1 MYLCDVPA
9 GSIVCFKESAN
20 YWMKVKELN
29 GIWGVV
35 NLYSGIILSPNI
47 LRTKYGIDPDT
58 CYVVADTVSDL
69 YREGI

>member
-9 GSIVCFKESAN
+9 GSIVCFKGSAN

-29 GIWGVV
+29 GVWGVV

-47 LRTKYGIDPDT
+47 LRKEYGIDPDT
-58 CYVVADTVSDL
+58 CYIVAENVSDL
-69 YREGI
+69 YREGV

>member
-9 GSIVCFKESAN
+9 GSIVCFKGSAN

-35 NLYSGIILSPNI
+35 NLYSGIILSANV
-47 LRTKYGIDPDT
+47 LRKKYGIDPDT
-58 CYVVADTVSDL
+58 CCIVAKTVDEL
-69 YREGI
+69 YREGV